1 MSIESREF
9 IQLRNDIYAAELSKC
24 PEPVTVEPDVSEE
37 DDWPRMICRCCGH
50 RKPIRPMTHVCQ
62 ECFEE

>member
-24 PEPVTVEPDVSEE
+24 PEPVTVEPDVSDIECE
-37 DDWPRMICRCCGH
+37 ACNGEGATDDGTVCPKCRGAGV
-50 RKPIRPMTHVCQ
+50 I
-62 ECFEE
+62 